1 MNNIIIY
8 KNEMGDT
15 VEFSK
20 RSGFFLTDFPLLSGL
35 SIDVSTSQSIDQ
47 LGGTIESQVVNP
59 KTVTVK
65 GFIQGDG
72 TAGKQKLLQVIR
84 PLEKGRFTVNG
95 QYSIDVVVS
104 DTPTVERMRMFPQ
117 FDFGVTAPYPFWQR
131 TEAGMTP
138 VAGTIGMFRFPWY
151 FKSYTFGVLVK
162 SYFSTIHNGGQ
173 IPTFYDLRITAN
185 GAAKNPEFMDV
196 ATGDFLKLNKTFSVG
211 GRVTIS
217 IRPDRVTAV
226 SSTEGDIQGLIDIDS
241 TLFSFRAGDT
251 TLRYDAEEG
260 KENLNVQITLS
271 DKFAGIVV

>member
-15 VEFSK
+15 VEFS
-20 RSGFFLTDFPLLSGL
+20 RWSGFFLTDFPLLSGL
-35 SIDVSTSQSIDQ
+35 PISVSTSQSIDQ

-138 VAGTIGMFRFPWY
+138 VAFPPSTTAGKSPRFTTCASLQTARRKTRSLWTWPQGISSSSTRLFPW
-151 FKSYTFGVLVK
+151 
-162 SYFSTIHNGGQ
+162 
-173 IPTFYDLRITAN
+173 
-185 GAAKNPEFMDV
+185 
-196 ATGDFLKLNKTFSVG
+196 
-211 GRVTIS
+211 GR
-217 IRPDRVTAV
+217 
-226 SSTEGDIQGLIDIDS
+226 E
-241 TLFSFRAGDT
+241 
-251 TLRYDAEEG
+251 
-260 KENLNVQITLS
+260 
-271 DKFAGIVV
+271 